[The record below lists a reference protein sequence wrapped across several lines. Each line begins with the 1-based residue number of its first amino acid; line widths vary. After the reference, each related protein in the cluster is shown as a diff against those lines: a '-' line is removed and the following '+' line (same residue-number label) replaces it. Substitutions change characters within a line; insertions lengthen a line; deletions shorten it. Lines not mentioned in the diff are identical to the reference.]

1 MRLEGEISH
10 VVSQPACPLQVCD
23 LEGLLEG
30 LDEEM
35 GFYGLSIGDLTSKGA
50 TNGLSS
56 VSQQSLRA

>member
-35 GFYGLSIGDLTSKGA
+35 GFYGLSIGDLTSKGVSYSM
-50 TNGLSS
+50 SS
-56 VSQQSLRA
+56 MSQKS